1 VVRDFHFLPWFQFMP
16 KFYYLDFTSFFLQSH
31 FGFTIFFRFSS
42 TVLSQLLT
50 FQNYLLFF
58 RHLRWFFTLIY
69 IFFFVKEIIIEVFVL
84 FSCVFLER
92 VAETKTL
99 SNSSWSKK
107 SWIDF
112 SRFFLVMRGEK
123 RCVFSMSDFFK
134 KSLIF

>member
-1 VVRDFHFLPWFQFMP
+1 VI
-16 KFYYLDFTSFFLQSH
+16 FYADLH
-31 FGFTIFFRFSS
+31 I
-42 TVLSQLLT
+42 
-50 FQNYLLFF
+50 
-58 RHLRWFFTLIY
+58 
-69 IFFFVKEIIIEVFVL
+69 FFVKEIIIEVFVL

-123 RCVFSMSDFFK
+123 RCVFSMSDFFQK
-134 KSLIF
+134 IIDLLKHE